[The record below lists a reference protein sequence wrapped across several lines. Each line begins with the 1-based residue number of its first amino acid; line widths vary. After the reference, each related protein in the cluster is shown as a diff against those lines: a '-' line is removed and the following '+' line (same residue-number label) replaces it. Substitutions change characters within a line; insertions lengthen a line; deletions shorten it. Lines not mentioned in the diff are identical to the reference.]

1 MPEIPK
7 ANARELLVRRL
18 RASASTDDLWA
29 RVCRHEHDRAKGR
42 TDAELKRTAAELIR
56 YLDGRIQDTRTPADM
71 VTAGLR
77 RMIVE
82 ETRP

>member
-18 RASASTDDLWA
+18 RASASTDDMWA
-29 RVCRHEHDRAKGR
+29 RVCRHDHDRAKAR

-56 YLDGRIQDTRTPADM
+56 YLDGRVQDARSPEQM
-71 VTAGLR
+71 LLEGLR
-77 RMIVE
+77 RMVAE
-82 ETRP
+82 EVRP